1 MSFNILTLIITTL
14 VLSTSCAPKES
25 LYRSSYDDFREPL
38 GAFTQPPRPKEEKE
52 PEAVAIDD
60 DAYEYHGKDMDVV
73 QQPETM
79 LNYDELE
86 DVCVTIPDGTRKKIG
101 NPYVINGTTYY
112 PIDSAE
118 DFTEEGVASWYGP
131 GFNGKKTAN
140 GEVYDQTAMTAAHKT
155 LPIPTLLKVENLEN
169 GKQIVVRVND
179 RGPFSKGRVID
190 LSEAGA
196 ARIGMLKKGTARV
209 KLTVLSEDPNCYA
222 VKGEEI
228 DLDKGDFAVQIGAF
242 IDVNNKDKFVE
253 KVKLE
258 DNYTTE
264 VTVGDVDNLTFNRV
278 RITGYK
284 SKTDARTK
292 ADLLGEKFP
301 GSFVI
306 AR

>member
-1 MSFNILTLIITTL
+1 MRFNILTLIVTTL
-14 VLSTSCAPKES
+14 VISISCAPYES

-38 GAFTQPPRPKEEKE
+38 GAFTPPPKPK
-52 PEAVAIDD
+52 DD
-60 DAYEYHGKDMDVV
+60 IVEQASNEDPYEYHGKDMNVV

-86 DVCVTIPDGTRKKIG
+86 DICVTIPEGTRKKIG

-118 DFTEEGVASWYGP
+118 NFTEEGVASWYGP

-140 GEVYDQTAMTAAHKT
+140 GEIYDQTAMTAAHRT

-169 GKQIVVRVND
+169 GRQIVVRVND

-196 ARIGMLKKGTARV
+196 ARIGMLKKGTAKVR
-209 KLTVLSEDPNCYA
+209 LTVLSEDPNCYA
-222 VKGEEI
+222 IKGEEI

-242 IDVNNKDKFVE
+242 IDINNKNRFVE
-253 KVKLE
+253 KVTE
-258 DNYTTE
+258 DNYTVET
-264 VTVGDVDNLTFNRV
+264 TIGDVDNVTFNRV

-284 SKTDARTK
+284 SKIDAK
-292 ADLLGEKFP
+292 AEADLIGEKFP
-301 GSFVI
+301 GAFVI

>member
-1 MSFNILTLIITTL
+1 MRFNILTLIIPTL
-14 VLSTSCAPKES
+14 VISVSCAPYES
-25 LYRSSYDDFREPL
+25 LYKSSYDDFREPL
-38 GAFTQPPRPKEEKE
+38 GAFTPPPKPKEEKE
-52 PEAVAIDD
+52 AVASND
-60 DAYEYHGKDMDVV
+60 DAYEYHGEDMDVV
-73 QQPETM
+73 EQPETM
-79 LNYDELE
+79 INYDEL
-86 DVCVTIPDGTRKKIG
+86 DDICVTIPEGTRKKIG

-118 DFTEEGVASWYGP
+118 NFTEEGVASWYGP

-140 GEVYDQTAMTAAHKT
+140 GEIYDQTAMTAAHRT
-155 LPIPTLLKVENLEN
+155 LPIPTLVKVENLEN

-242 IDVNNKDKFVE
+242 IDINNKDRFVE
-253 KVKLE
+253 KVKTE

-264 VTVGDVDNLTFNRV
+264 VTVGDVDNVTFNRV
-278 RITGYK
+278 RITGYN
-284 SKTDARTK
+284 SKIDAKTK
-292 ADLLGEKFP
+292 ADIIGEKFP
-301 GSFVI
+301 GAFVI